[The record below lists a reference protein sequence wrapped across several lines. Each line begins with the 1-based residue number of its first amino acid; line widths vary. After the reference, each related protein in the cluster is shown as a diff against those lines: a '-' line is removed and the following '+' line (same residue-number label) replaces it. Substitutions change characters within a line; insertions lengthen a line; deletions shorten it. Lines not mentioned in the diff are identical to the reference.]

1 MSFTIKEKASFTLK
15 ISNSKFI
22 GVIYPYKNNFDEIK
36 KDIKTEYTG
45 AKHYCYAYVYDNA
58 YKFSDDKEPEGTA
71 GKPILNALTN
81 DKLNRVC
88 LFIVRYFGG
97 TKLGK
102 ANLLKAYRDCA
113 METVK
118 TVKKYEIV
126 NAFVYKLELGY
137 KEFDQLK
144 KMSTKYDFELDEVNY
159 DEKIKLN
166 LLSKN
171 KLDKNF
177 FVLLKDVK
185 ILKESK
191 KEMLI
196 IAKD

>member
-1 MSFTIKEKASFTLK
+1 M
-15 ISNSKFI
+15 
-22 GVIYPYKNNFDEIK
+22 
-36 KDIKTEYTG
+36 
-45 AKHYCYAYVYDNA
+45 
-58 YKFSDDKEPEGTA
+58 
-71 GKPILNALTN
+71 
-81 DKLNRVC
+81 
-88 LFIVRYFGG
+88 
-97 TKLGK
+97 GK